1 MSIWDRLKHELI
13 DIVQHL
19 DDTQNTMVYRFE
31 RFQNEIKYGA
41 KLVVREGQAGVFI
54 NEGKLA
60 DVFQPGTY
68 TLTTQNL
75 PILAT
80 LLGWKYGF
88 ESPFKAEVY
97 FVSTRT
103 FTDLK
108 WGTMNPIMLRDA
120 EFGPVRLRAFGNY
133 TMRVNDPGVF
143 IKTIVGTEGRYTTDE
158 ITNQLRNLIV
168 SEFADI
174 LGESKIPM
182 LDLAGN
188 YNELGKFLTEKMS
201 PEFGKFGLELPKLN
215 VENISL
221 PPEVE
226 QALDKRSSMSVVGNL
241 DAYTKYQ
248 TAEAIRDAAKNPGA
262 AGTFL
267 GVGLGQGM
275 AGMMGQQIGGSQGA
289 TMGGPGAPPPPPP
302 HRWAEARAGPWRRI
316 RSSWR
321 STASRRVRLSL
332 RCCGARLSAVISS
345 PRRWCGAPAWRTG
358 PRHAMWR
365 NWRACWRVVVR
376 RRRCRDKVE
385 RGNSEQAERT
395 ESSRVMQMPAS
406 APANSSA
413 VLRSL
418 CLL

>member
-41 KLVVREGQAGVFI
+41 KLVVREGQAAVFI

-60 DVFQPGTY
+60 DVFVPGTY

-133 TMRVNDPGVF
+133 TMRVKDPGVF

-226 QALDKRSSMSVVGNL
+226 AALDKRSSMSVVGNL

-275 AGMMGQQIGGSQGA
+275 AGMMGQQVGGSQGA
-289 TMGGPGAPPPPPP
+289 TMGGPGSPPPMGGGAGGAVATYPFFLAINGQQAGPFEFALLRSKVVSGDLKPETLVWRAGMANWAAARDVAELAGVLAGGGSPPP
-302 HRWAEARAGPWRRI
+302 M
-316 RSSWR
+316 
-321 STASRRVRLSL
+321 
-332 RCCGARLSAVISS
+332 
-345 PRRWCGAPAWRTG
+345 PR
-358 PRHAMWR
+358 
-365 NWRACWRVVVR
+365 
-376 RRRCRDKVE
+376 
-385 RGNSEQAERT
+385 
-395 ESSRVMQMPAS
+395 
-406 APANSSA
+406 
-413 VLRSL
+413 
-418 CLL
+418 

>member
-13 DIVQHL
+13 DIVQYL

-41 KLVVREGQAGVFI
+41 KLVVREGQAAVFI

-60 DVFQPGTY
+60 DVFGPGTY

-108 WGTMNPIMLRDA
+108 WGTMNPIMVRDP

-133 TMRVNDPGVF
+133 TMRVKEPGTF
-143 IKTIVGTEGRYTTDE
+143 IKTITGTEGRYTTDE

-188 YNELGKFLTEKMS
+188 YAELGKFLTEKMS
-201 PEFGKFGLELPKLN
+201 PEFGKLGLELPKLN

-267 GVGLGQGM
+267 GVGLGGGM
-275 AGMMGQQIGGSQGA
+275 AGMMGQQIGGVGGAARA
-289 TMGGPGAPPPPPP
+289 TMGGPGSPPPMGGVGVDVGGAATTYPFFLAINGQQAGPFEFALLRTKVISGDLKPETLVWRAGMGAWMAAKDVPELAGILGGGAPPPM
-302 HRWAEARAGPWRRI
+302 
-316 RSSWR
+316 
-321 STASRRVRLSL
+321 
-332 RCCGARLSAVISS
+332 
-345 PRRWCGAPAWRTG
+345 PR
-358 PRHAMWR
+358 
-365 NWRACWRVVVR
+365 
-376 RRRCRDKVE
+376 
-385 RGNSEQAERT
+385 
-395 ESSRVMQMPAS
+395 
-406 APANSSA
+406 
-413 VLRSL
+413 
-418 CLL
+418 

>member
-13 DIVQHL
+13 DIVQYL

-41 KLVVREGQAGVFI
+41 KLVVREGQAAVFI

-108 WGTMNPIMLRDA
+108 WGTMNPIMVRDP

-133 TMRVNDPGVF
+133 TMRVKEPGVF
-143 IKTIVGTEGRYTTDE
+143 IQKISGTEGRYTTDE

-188 YNELGKFLTEKMS
+188 YAELGKFLTEKMS
-201 PEFGKFGLELPKLN
+201 PEFGNYGLELPKLN

-226 QALDKRSSMSVVGNL
+226 AALDKRSSMSVVGNL

-262 AGTFL
+262 AGAFI
-267 GVGLGQGM
+267 GMGLGGQF
-275 AGMMGQQIGGSQGA
+275 AGAMGQQIGGAQAAS
-289 TMGGPGAPPPPPP
+289 MGGPGAPPPMGGGIVGGAPPTYPFFLAINGQQAGPFEFTLLRSKVSSGDLKPETLVWRAGMASWAAAKDVPELAGILAGGAPPP
-302 HRWAEARAGPWRRI
+302 M
-316 RSSWR
+316 
-321 STASRRVRLSL
+321 
-332 RCCGARLSAVISS
+332 
-345 PRRWCGAPAWRTG
+345 PR
-358 PRHAMWR
+358 
-365 NWRACWRVVVR
+365 
-376 RRRCRDKVE
+376 
-385 RGNSEQAERT
+385 
-395 ESSRVMQMPAS
+395 
-406 APANSSA
+406 
-413 VLRSL
+413 
-418 CLL
+418 

>member
-1 MSIWDRLKHELI
+1 MGIWDRLKHELV
-13 DIVQHL
+13 DIIQFL
-19 DDTQNTMVYRFE
+19 DDSNDTIVYRFD

-41 KLVVREGQAGVFI
+41 KLVVREGQAACFV

-60 DVFQPGTY
+60 DVFGPGTH

-108 WGTMNPIMLRDA
+108 WGTLNPIMVRDP
-120 EFGPVRLRAFGNY
+120 EFGPVRLRAYGTY
-133 TMRVNDPGVF
+133 TTKVKDPGVF
-143 IKTIVGTEGRYTTDE
+143 LKTIVGTDARFTTEE
-158 ITNQLRNLIV
+158 IVNQLRNLIV
-168 SEFADI
+168 AEFADI

-188 YNELGKFLTEKMS
+188 YSELSTFITEKMKV
-201 PEFGKFGLELPKLN
+201 EFEKYGLDLPKLT

-226 QALDKRSSMSVVGNL
+226 AALDRRASMSVVGNL

-267 GVGLGQGM
+267 GVGMGQMM
-275 AGMMGQQIGGSQGA
+275 AGQMGGQMAGSVGA
-289 TMGGPGAPPPPPP
+289 SMGGPGSPPPPVPMAAPFFLAIDGKQAGPFEVALLRGKVASGELKPETLVWRQGMANWSAAKDVAELAAVFGGSAPPPP
-302 HRWAEARAGPWRRI
+302 I
-316 RSSWR
+316 
-321 STASRRVRLSL
+321 
-332 RCCGARLSAVISS
+332 
-345 PRRWCGAPAWRTG
+345 PR
-358 PRHAMWR
+358 
-365 NWRACWRVVVR
+365 
-376 RRRCRDKVE
+376 
-385 RGNSEQAERT
+385 
-395 ESSRVMQMPAS
+395 
-406 APANSSA
+406 
-413 VLRSL
+413 
-418 CLL
+418 

>member
-1 MSIWDRLKHELI
+1 
-13 DIVQHL
+13 
-19 DDTQNTMVYRFE
+19 
-31 RFQNEIKYGA
+31 
-41 KLVVREGQAGVFI
+41 VFI

-60 DVFQPGTY
+60 DVFGPGTY

-108 WGTMNPIMLRDA
+108 WGTMNPVMVRDP

-133 TMRVNDPGVF
+133 TMRVSDPGVF

-188 YNELGKFLTEKMS
+188 YSELGKFLTEKMA

-226 QALDKRSSMSVVGNL
+226 AALDKRSSMSVVGNL

-267 GVGLGQGM
+267 GVGMGQAFAGVAGQSMAGSAGASVGGPGVPPPMGGAAAPTFPFFLAINGQQAGPFEFVLLRSKVISGDLKPETLVWRQGM
-275 AGMMGQQIGGSQGA
+275 ANWTPARDVPELASVLSGGG
-289 TMGGPGAPPPPPP
+289 TPPPM
-302 HRWAEARAGPWRRI
+302 
-316 RSSWR
+316 
-321 STASRRVRLSL
+321 
-332 RCCGARLSAVISS
+332 
-345 PRRWCGAPAWRTG
+345 PR
-358 PRHAMWR
+358 
-365 NWRACWRVVVR
+365 
-376 RRRCRDKVE
+376 
-385 RGNSEQAERT
+385 
-395 ESSRVMQMPAS
+395 
-406 APANSSA
+406 
-413 VLRSL
+413 
-418 CLL
+418 

>member
-41 KLVVREGQAGVFI
+41 KLVVREGQAAAFI

-108 WGTMNPIMLRDA
+108 WGTMNPVMVRDP

-133 TMRVNDPGVF
+133 TMRVSDPGVF

-188 YNELGKFLTEKMS
+188 YAELGKFLTEKMA
-201 PEFGKFGLELPKLN
+201 PDFAKYGLELPKLN

-226 QALDKRSSMSVVGNL
+226 AALDKRSSMSVVGNM

-267 GVGLGQGM
+267 GVGLGGGM
-275 AGMMGQQIGGSQGA
+275 AGMMGQQMGGAQGA
-289 TMGGPGAPPPPPP
+289 TMGGPGTPPPMGGGGVGGADPAYPFFLAINGQQAGPFEFGLLRSKVASGDLKPETLVWRAGMANWAPARDVPELSSVLTGGGSPPP
-302 HRWAEARAGPWRRI
+302 M
-316 RSSWR
+316 
-321 STASRRVRLSL
+321 
-332 RCCGARLSAVISS
+332 
-345 PRRWCGAPAWRTG
+345 PR
-358 PRHAMWR
+358 
-365 NWRACWRVVVR
+365 
-376 RRRCRDKVE
+376 
-385 RGNSEQAERT
+385 
-395 ESSRVMQMPAS
+395 
-406 APANSSA
+406 
-413 VLRSL
+413 
-418 CLL
+418 

>member
-1 MSIWDRLKHELI
+1 MGIWDRLKHELI
-13 DIVQHL
+13 DIIQYL
-19 DDTQNTMVYRFE
+19 DDTQNTMVFRFE

-41 KLVVREGQAGVFI
+41 KLVVREGQAAVFI

-60 DVFQPGTY
+60 DVFKPGTY

-108 WGTMNPIMLRDA
+108 WGTLNPVMLRDP

-133 TMRVNDPGVF
+133 TMRVSDPGTF
-143 IKTIVGTEGRYTTDE
+143 IRTIVGTEGRYTTDE

-182 LDLAGN
+182 LDLASN
-188 YNELGKFLTEKMS
+188 YSELGKFLTEKMS
-201 PEFGKFGLELPKLN
+201 PEFAKYGLELPKLN

-226 QALDKRSSMSVVGNL
+226 AALDKRSSMSVIGNL
-241 DAYTKYQ
+241 DSYTKFQ

-262 AGTFL
+262 AGGFI
-267 GVGLGQGM
+267 GMGLGGNF
-275 AGMMGQQIGGSQGA
+275 AGAMGQQMAGA
-289 TMGGPGAPPPPPP
+289 GAAAMGGPGTPPPMGGGAAVAGYPFFLAIGGKQAGPFEFNLLRSKVMTGELKPETLVWRAGMPTWAAAKDVPELTSVLASGSPPPP
-302 HRWAEARAGPWRRI
+302 
-316 RSSWR
+316 
-321 STASRRVRLSL
+321 
-332 RCCGARLSAVISS
+332 
-345 PRRWCGAPAWRTG
+345 
-358 PRHAMWR
+358 
-365 NWRACWRVVVR
+365 
-376 RRRCRDKVE
+376 
-385 RGNSEQAERT
+385 
-395 ESSRVMQMPAS
+395 MP
-406 APANSSA
+406 
-413 VLRSL
+413 
-418 CLL
+418 